1 MIYLWNLEEENDN
14 NDNEDQGKGC
24 IRSKNDVRILY
35 EAWPDNMNGK
45 RLGHLAAKYRETQA
59 GGHGLARA
67 QGKIDLGTG
76 VRPDSDARVI
86 GEDNLAAPTC
96 IRISNGTVMQR
107 RVEKLAVLHLLY
119 SRASGRFGH
128 EMLWH
133 QWQFLEHVR
142 GNQGD
147 DESVQKK
154 NLRLAIFPLSMY
166 QTSVNDEENWV
177 SRSMIDRITYFHDF
191 FRCKLQKRFMHKFWF
206 RWSIGASPLPR
217 EPNHSI
223 PWETLA
229 TFYNEVCLGA
239 FSYSTLL
246 IFPQWNPTARRPNW
260 IKIYIFAQ
268 IQMKWLFKP
277 QLKNIRSPNV
287 VSWQFVEEKVKTVQC
302 VWAPVLKKE
311 CISKSVSMTQFAFC
325 TWCG

>member
-1 MIYLWNLEEENDN
+1 MEEENDN

-107 RVEKLAVLHLLY
+107 RVEKPAVLHLLY

-128 EMLWH
+128 EML
-133 QWQFLEHVR
+133 
-142 GNQGD
+142 
-147 DESVQKK
+147 
-154 NLRLAIFPLSMY
+154 
-166 QTSVNDEENWV
+166 
-177 SRSMIDRITYFHDF
+177 
-191 FRCKLQKRFMHKFWF
+191 
-206 RWSIGASPLPR
+206 
-217 EPNHSI
+217 
-223 PWETLA
+223 
-229 TFYNEVCLGA
+229 
-239 FSYSTLL
+239 
-246 IFPQWNPTARRPNW
+246 
-260 IKIYIFAQ
+260 
-268 IQMKWLFKP
+268 
-277 QLKNIRSPNV
+277 
-287 VSWQFVEEKVKTVQC
+287 
-302 VWAPVLKKE
+302 
-311 CISKSVSMTQFAFC
+311 
-325 TWCG
+325 